1 MFGGSSLAVNVLA
14 LETTETAAGLAAF
27 RDCNLLLEM
36 DLDPNQRSARSLAP
50 GVRELLGRVGWRTSE
65 LDLVAV
71 GIGPG
76 SFTGVRVGV
85 TTAKVLAYAAGAEV
99 LGVETPATIAA
110 AVPGEVQHLSVV
122 LDAQR
127 GQLVTQRFHRGP
139 DQRLVAG
146 QPWQLMAIDAWLES
160 LAPGV
165 AVAGPV
171 LRRLADRIPDH
182 VWLLAPAF
190 WSPRAAT
197 VGRLAVADHA
207 LGRRDD
213 LWKLLPIYFRR
224 SAAEEKLD
232 L

>member
-1 MFGGSSLAVNVLA
+1 MNVLA
-14 LETTETAAGLAAF
+14 LETTESAASLAAF
-27 RDCNLLLEM
+27 RDYNLLLEM
-36 DLDPNQRSARSLAP
+36 DLDSKQRSAQSLAP
-50 GVRELLGRVGWRTSE
+50 GVRELLGQVGWRTAD

-71 GIGPG
+71 SIGPG

-110 AVPGEVQHLSVV
+110 AVPGEVQDLSVV

-139 DQRLVAG
+139 DRRLVAEK
-146 QPWQLMAIDAWLES
+146 PWQLMDIDAWLS
-160 LAPGV
+160 GLGPGV
-165 AVAGPV
+165 AVAGPI
-171 LRRLADRIPDH
+171 LRRLADRLPDH
-182 VWLLAPAF
+182 VRLLDRTF

-197 VGRLAVADHA
+197 VGRLAIDDHA

-224 SAAEEKLD
+224 SAAEEKRD
-232 L
+232 

>member
-1 MFGGSSLAVNVLA
+1 
-14 LETTETAAGLAAF
+14 LETTETTASLAAF
-27 RDCNLLLEM
+27 RDYNLLIEK
-36 DLDPNQRSARSLAP
+36 DLDSSKRSAQSLAP
-50 GVRELLGRVGWRTSE
+50 ALRELLRQVGWRASE

-71 GIGPG
+71 SIGPG

-85 TTAKVLAYAAGAEV
+85 TTAKVLAYAAGANV
-99 LGVETPATIAA
+99 LGVETPAVIAA
-110 AVPGEVQHLSVV
+110 AVPGEVQDLSVV

-139 DQRLVAG
+139 DRRLSAE
-146 QPWQLMAIDAWLES
+146 QTWQLTAIDAWLDS

-165 AVAGPV
+165 AVAGPI
-171 LRRLADRIPDH
+171 LRRLADRLPDH
-182 VWLLAPAF
+182 VRLLDQAF

-197 VGRLAVADHA
+197 VGRLALDDYAR
-207 LGRRDD
+207 GRRDD

-232 L
+232 P

>member
-1 MFGGSSLAVNVLA
+1 MNVLA
-14 LETTETAAGLAAF
+14 LETTETAASLAAL
-27 RDCNLLLEM
+27 RDYNLLLEI
-36 DLDPNQRSARSLAP
+36 DLDSKRRSAQSLVP
-50 GVRELLGRVGWRTSE
+50 GVRELLGRVGWRTSD

-99 LGVETPATIAA
+99 LGVESPAAIAA
-110 AVPGEVQHLSVV
+110 AVPGEVEDLSVV

-127 GQLVTQRFHRGP
+127 GQLVTQRFHRRP
-139 DQRLVAG
+139 DRRLVAE
-146 QPWQLMAIDAWLES
+146 QPWQLTAIDAWLGG
-160 LAPGV
+160 LRPGV
-165 AVAGPV
+165 AVAGPI
-171 LRRLADRIPDH
+171 LRRLADRLPDH
-182 VWLLAPAF
+182 VRLLEPTF
-190 WSPRAAT
+190 WCPRAAT
-197 VGRLAVADHA
+197 IGRLAIDDYA

-232 L
+232 QSAG

>member
-1 MFGGSSLAVNVLA
+1 VNVLA
-14 LETTETAAGLAAF
+14 LETTETAASLAVF
-27 RDCNLLLEM
+27 RDHNLLLEV
-36 DLDPNQRSARSLAP
+36 DLDAKQRSAQSLAP
-50 GVRELLGRVGWRTSE
+50 GVRQLLERVGWRAAE

-71 GIGPG
+71 SIGPG

-99 LGVETPATIAA
+99 LGVETPTAIAA
-110 AVPGEVQHLSVV
+110 GVPGEIENLSVV

-127 GQLVTQRFHRGP
+127 GQLVTQPFHRGL
-139 DQRLVAG
+139 DRRLAAEK
-146 QPWQLMAIDAWLES
+146 PWQLTAADAWLRG

-165 AVAGPV
+165 AVAGPI
-171 LRRLADRIPDH
+171 LRRLADWLPDH
-182 VWLLAPAF
+182 VRLLDPAF

-197 VGRLAVADHA
+197 VGRLAIDDYAR
-207 LGRRDD
+207 GRRDD

-232 L
+232 AQT

>member
-1 MFGGSSLAVNVLA
+1 MNILA
-14 LETTETAAGLAAF
+14 LETTETAASLAAF

-36 DLDPNQRSARSLAP
+36 DLDSKQRSAQSLAP
-50 GVRELLGRVGWRTSE
+50 GVRKLLDRAGWQTAD

-71 GIGPG
+71 SIGPG

-85 TTAKVLAYAAGAEV
+85 TTAKVLAYVAGAEI
-99 LGVETPATIAA
+99 LGVETLAAIAA
-110 AVPGEVQHLSVV
+110 AVPADVQDLSVV

-139 DQRLVAG
+139 DRRLTAE
-146 QPWQLMAIDAWLES
+146 QPWHLVDADTWLGS
-160 LAPGV
+160 LGPGV
-165 AVAGPV
+165 AVAGPI
-171 LRRLADRIPDH
+171 LRRLADRLPDH
-182 VWLLAPAF
+182 VRLLERTF

-197 VGRLAVADHA
+197 VGRLAIDDYA

-213 LWKLLPIYFRR
+213 LWKILPIYFRR

-232 L
+232 PA